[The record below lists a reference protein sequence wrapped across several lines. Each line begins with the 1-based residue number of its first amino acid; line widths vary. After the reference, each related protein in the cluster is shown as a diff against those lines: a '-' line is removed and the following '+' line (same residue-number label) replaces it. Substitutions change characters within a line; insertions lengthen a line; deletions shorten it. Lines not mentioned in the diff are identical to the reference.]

1 MDFRQI
7 VLVICALCVFGGI
20 LANAGM
26 IVLLLITSRKRKRR
40 HAGETKSPATNAP
53 PTEHGIQYAATLK
66 DAG

>member
-26 IVLLLITSRKRKRR
+26 IVLLLITSRKKKVRP
-40 HAGETKSPATNAP
+40 GGGKSLATDAP
-53 PTEHGIQYAATLK
+53 PAEHGIQYAATLK

>member
-1 MDFRQI
+1 M

-26 IVLLLITSRKRKRR
+26 IVLLLITSRRKKPKRDSG
-40 HAGETKSPATNAP
+40 AAPAFTGV
-53 PTEHGIQYAATLK
+53 EYAATLK